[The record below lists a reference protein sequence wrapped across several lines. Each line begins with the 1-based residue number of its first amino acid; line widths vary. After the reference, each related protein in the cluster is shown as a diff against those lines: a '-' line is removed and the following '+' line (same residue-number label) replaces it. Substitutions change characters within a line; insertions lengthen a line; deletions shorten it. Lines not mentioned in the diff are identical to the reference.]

1 ALYIWRRA
9 KEYHFVNIYEEL
21 MKYIERQK
29 ENGYEK
35 RTSSSHA
42 SSLMNSSRNRAH
54 APSVTITPTT
64 ICIKPF
70 KLAKT
75 NRVIREPKFG
85 GVYSFC
91 LG

>member
-1 ALYIWRRA
+1 
-9 KEYHFVNIYEEL
+9 
-21 MKYIERQK
+21 MKSSDRLRQIF
-29 ENGYEK
+29 EEK
-35 RTSSSHA
+35 RAAPSYVSSFTSTT
-42 SSLMNSSRNRAH
+42 RNMAW

-64 ICIKPF
+64 ICVKPF

-85 GVYSFC
+85 GVYNFC